1 MAGTN
6 PTSRLEVVSRMSDTN
21 SCLSC
26 GTALPNGAQF
36 CPKCGLEVS
45 APVHTIRSRPA
56 TPPPPVVPEA
66 TAARVVPGPIPIDA
80 PERQWVS
87 AEPDRTRAWMIAA
100 AVIVAVVGIA
110 IALLIAA
117 PFGADEKLERR
128 TVETDTI
135 GEGPSPQGRPSLGVD
150 EAPPATTAT
159 SPPVTATTAT
169 TVTVPTAESP
179 SPAPG
184 PTPSRP
190 SADDGAV
197 SVREDDAIAIVR
209 GAALNYYNGVAGDC
223 QDVRSEG
230 FINVGYT
237 MAVVD
242 RCSGGSELGRWRVD
256 ARNGDVFRQQGDGRY
271 VKP

>member
-1 MAGTN
+1 
-6 PTSRLEVVSRMSDTN
+6 MSDTN

-36 CPKCGLEVS
+36 CPRCGLEVI

-56 TPPPPVVPEA
+56 TPPPPVVQPA
-66 TAARVVPGPIPIDA
+66 TAARVDLRPIPIDV
-80 PERQWVS
+80 PERQWVP

-117 PFGADEKLERR
+117 PFGGDEKLERR

-135 GEGPSPQGRPSLGVD
+135 GEGPSPQRRPSLGVD
-150 EAPPATTAT
+150 EAPVATTAST
-159 SPPVTATTAT
+159 PVTVTTATTAT
-169 TVTVPTAESP
+169 VPVAESP
-179 SPAPG
+179 SPVPG
-184 PTPSRP
+184 ATPSQP
-190 SADDGAV
+190 LTEDGAV
-197 SVREDDAIAIVR
+197 SVTQDDAIAIVR

-230 FINVGYT
+230 YVNVGYT